1 MRMHSKQDTVAS
13 KFFLE
18 GVGVLGLALCTEK
31 RASVPVVYIHMLLK
45 VSDHVKLPSGVR
57 TSPV

>member
-1 MRMHSKQDTVAS
+1 MHLKQDTIAS
-13 KFFLE
+13 NLYRGSGCSE
-18 GVGVLGLALCTEK
+18 LSLLHRK
-31 RASVPVVYIHMLLK
+31 RASVPAVYIHILLK